1 MKISSVDLSKITT
14 YRFGGVCNSFIELQ
28 DKEDLNNLGD
38 RVSGKENIIIGK
50 GSNVAFSDKE
60 FKGNVIC
67 PKFIKIEKNS
77 ETEITVGASVFLPD
91 LSRYFK
97 ENEFSNGE
105 FLIGIPGTVGGAV
118 KMNAGAYDW
127 EFSDLI
133 QNIECF
139 DLNTSS
145 IVKLSKDDLNFS
157 YRSSQNLD
165 NKIILSATLKIEA
178 GDINKIKSNL
188 ANFNKIRKNSQPP
201 AIYNAG
207 SVFKNTK
214 EYAAGKLIDE
224 AGLKGFEIDGVSVS
238 EKHANFFIAKK
249 DAKSLS
255 LYKLVQHVKEIIDS
269 KFGIKLEEEIIF
281 IGEFDLWTL

>member
-14 YRFGGVCNSFIELQ
+14 YRFGGVCKSFIELEG
-28 DKEDLNNLGD
+28 KEDLNKLNETVL
-38 RVSGKENIIIGK
+38 GKENIIIGK

-60 FKGNVIC
+60 FQGNVIS
-67 PKFIKIEKNS
+67 PKFTSIEEES

-97 ENEFSNGE
+97 ENVYSNGE

-133 QNIECF
+133 QYIECF

-145 IVKLSKDDLNFS
+145 IIKLTKDDINFS
-157 YRSSQNLD
+157 YRCSQNLD
-165 NKIILSATLKIEA
+165 NKIILSATLKIEK
-178 GDINKIKSNL
+178 GDINKINSNL

-214 EYAAGKLIDE
+214 DFTAGKLIDE
-224 AGLKGFEIDGVSVS
+224 AGLKGYEIDGVSVS

-249 DAKSLS
+249 EAKSLS
-255 LYKLVQHVKEIIDS
+255 LYKLVQHVKEVINS
-269 KFGIKLEEEIIF
+269 KFGIRLEEEIIF
-281 IGEFDLWTL
+281 IGDFDL

>member
-14 YRFGGVCNSFIELQ
+14 YRFGGVCKSFIELEG
-28 DKEDLNNLGD
+28 KEDLNKLNETVL
-38 RVSGKENIIIGK
+38 GKENIIIGK

-60 FKGNVIC
+60 FQGNVIS
-67 PKFIKIEKNS
+67 PKFTSIEEKS

-97 ENEFSNGE
+97 ENVYSNGE

-133 QNIECF
+133 QYIECF

-145 IVKLSKDDLNFS
+145 EIKLTKNDINFS
-157 YRSSQNLD
+157 YRSSQHLD
-165 NKIILSATLKIEA
+165 NKIILSATLQIEK
-178 GDINKIKSNL
+178 GDINKINSNL

-207 SVFKNTK
+207 SVFKNT
-214 EYAAGKLIDE
+214 EDFTAGKLIDE
-224 AGLKGFEIDGVSVS
+224 AGLKGYEIDGVSVS

-255 LYKLVQHVKEIIDS
+255 LYKLVQYVKEVVDS

-281 IGEFDLWTL
+281 IGDFDL

>member
-14 YRFGGVCNSFIELQ
+14 YRFGGVCKSFIELEGR
-28 DKEDLNNLGD
+28 EDLNKLNETVL
-38 RVSGKENIIIGK
+38 GKENIILGK

-60 FKGNVIC
+60 FQGNVIS
-67 PKFIKIEKNS
+67 PQFASIEEKS

-97 ENEFSNGE
+97 ENVYSNGE

-133 QNIECF
+133 QYIECF

-145 IVKLSKDDLNFS
+145 VIKLTKDDINFS

-165 NKIILSATLKIEA
+165 NKIILNATLQIEK
-178 GDINKIKSNL
+178 GDIDKINSNL
-188 ANFNKIRKNSQPP
+188 E
-201 AIYNAG
+201 
-207 SVFKNTK
+207 NTK
-214 EYAAGKLIDE
+214 DFTAGKLIDE
-224 AGLKGFEIDGVSVS
+224 AGLKGYEIDGVSVS

-255 LYKLVQHVKEIIDS
+255 LYKLVQHVKEVIDS
-269 KFGIKLEEEIIF
+269 KFGIRLEEEIIF
-281 IGEFDLWTL
+281 IGDFDL

>member
-14 YRFGGVCNSFIELQ
+14 YRFGGVCKSFIELEG
-28 DKEDLNNLGD
+28 KEDLNNLNET
-38 RVSGKENIIIGK
+38 VLGKENIIIGK
-50 GSNVAFSDKE
+50 GSNLAFSDKE
-60 FKGNVIC
+60 FQGNVIS
-67 PKFIKIEKNS
+67 PKFTSIEEKS

-97 ENEFSNGE
+97 ENVYSNGE

-133 QNIECF
+133 QYIECF

-145 IVKLSKDDLNFS
+145 IIKLTKDDINFS

-165 NKIILSATLKIEA
+165 NKIILSATLKIEK
-178 GDINKIKSNL
+178 GDINKINSNL

-214 EYAAGKLIDE
+214 DFTAGKLIDE
-224 AGLKGFEIDGVSVS
+224 AGLKGYEIDGVSVS

-249 DAKSLS
+249 EAKSLS
-255 LYKLVQHVKEIIDS
+255 LYKLVQHVKEVINS

-281 IGEFDLWTL
+281 IGDFDL

>member
-14 YRFGGVCNSFIELQ
+14 YRFGGVCKSFIEL
-28 DKEDLNNLGD
+28 DAKEDLNKLNETVL
-38 RVSGKENIIIGK
+38 GKENIIIGK

-60 FKGNVIC
+60 FQGNVIS
-67 PKFIKIEKNS
+67 PKFTSIEEKS

-91 LSRYFK
+91 LSRHFK
-97 ENEFSNGE
+97 ENEYSNGE

-133 QNIECF
+133 QYIECF

-145 IVKLSKDDLNFS
+145 VIKLTKDDINFS
-157 YRSSQNLD
+157 YRCSQNLN
-165 NKIILSATLKIEA
+165 NKIILSATLKIEK
-178 GDINKIKSNL
+178 GDINKINSNL

-214 EYAAGKLIDE
+214 DFTAGKLIDE
-224 AGLKGFEIDGVSVS
+224 AGLKGYEIDGVSVS

-249 DAKSLS
+249 EAKSLS
-255 LYKLVQHVKEIIDS
+255 LYKLVQHVKEVIDS

-281 IGEFDLWTL
+281 IGDFDL

>member
-14 YRFGGVCNSFIELQ
+14 YRFGGVCKSFIELEG
-28 DKEDLNNLGD
+28 KEDLNKLNETVL
-38 RVSGKENIIIGK
+38 GKENIILGK

-60 FKGNVIC
+60 FQGNIIS
-67 PKFIKIEKNS
+67 PKFTSIEEKS

-97 ENEFSNGE
+97 ENVYSNGE

-133 QNIECF
+133 QYIECF

-145 IVKLSKDDLNFS
+145 IIKLTKDDINFS
-157 YRSSQNLD
+157 YRCSQNLN
-165 NKIILSATLKIEA
+165 NKIILSATLKIEK
-178 GDINKIKSNL
+178 GDINKINSNL
-188 ANFNKIRKNSQPP
+188 TKFNKIRKNSQPP

-214 EYAAGKLIDE
+214 DFTAGKLIDE
-224 AGLKGFEIDGVSVS
+224 AGLKGYEIDGVSVS

-249 DAKSLS
+249 EAKSLS
-255 LYKLVQHVKEIIDS
+255 LYKLVQHVKEVIDS

-281 IGEFDLWTL
+281 IGDFDL

>member
-14 YRFGGVCNSFIELQ
+14 YRFGGVCKSFIELEG
-28 DKEDLNNLGD
+28 KEDLNKLNETVL
-38 RVSGKENIIIGK
+38 GKENIIIGK

-60 FKGNVIC
+60 FQGNVIS
-67 PKFIKIEKNS
+67 PKFTSIEEKS

-97 ENEFSNGE
+97 ENVYSNGE

-133 QNIECF
+133 QYIECF

-145 IVKLSKDDLNFS
+145 IIKLTKDDINFS
-157 YRSSQNLD
+157 YRCSQNLD
-165 NKIILSATLKIEA
+165 NKIILSATLKIEK
-178 GDINKIKSNL
+178 GDINKINSNL

-207 SVFKNTK
+207 SVFKNSKDFT
-214 EYAAGKLIDE
+214 AGKLIDE
-224 AGLKGFEIDGVSVS
+224 AGLKGYEIDGVSVS

-249 DAKSLS
+249 EAKSLS
-255 LYKLVQHVKEIIDS
+255 LYKLVQHVKEVINS
-269 KFGIKLEEEIIF
+269 KFGIRLEEEIIF
-281 IGEFDLWTL
+281 IGDFDL

>member
-14 YRFGGVCNSFIELQ
+14 YRFGGVCKNFIELES
-28 DKEDLNNLGD
+28 KEDLNKLSETVIGN
-38 RVSGKENIIIGK
+38 ENIIIGK

-60 FKGNVIC
+60 FQGNVIS
-67 PKFIKIEKNS
+67 PKITSIEEKS

-133 QNIECF
+133 KCIECF
-139 DLNTSS
+139 DLNTSN
-145 IVKLSKDDLNFS
+145 IVKMNKDDINFS

-165 NKIILSATLKIEA
+165 NKIILSATLQIEK
-178 GDINKIKSNL
+178 GDINKINSNL

-207 SVFKNTK
+207 SVFKNT
-214 EYAAGKLIDE
+214 EDFTAGKLIDE
-224 AGLKGFEIDGVSVS
+224 AGLKGYEIDGVSVS
-238 EKHANFFIAKK
+238 QKHANFFIAKK

-255 LYKLVQHVKEIIDS
+255 LYKLVQYVKEVVDS
-269 KFGIKLEEEIIF
+269 KFGIRLEEEIIF
-281 IGEFDLWTL
+281 IGDFDL

>member
-1 MKISSVDLSKITT
+1 MKISNVDLSKITT
-14 YRFGGVCNSFIELQ
+14 YRFGGVCKNFIELEG
-28 DKEDLNNLGD
+28 KEDLNKLSET
-38 RVSGKENIIIGK
+38 VLGKENIVIGK

-60 FKGNVIC
+60 FQGNVIS
-67 PKFIKIEKNS
+67 PKFTSIEEKS

-97 ENEFSNGE
+97 KNVYSNGE

-133 QNIECF
+133 KYIECF

-145 IVKLSKDDLNFS
+145 EIKLTKNDINFS
-157 YRSSQNLD
+157 YRSSNLD
-165 NKIILSATLKIEA
+165 NKIILSATLQIEK
-178 GDINKIKSNL
+178 GDINKINSNL
-188 ANFNKIRKNSQPP
+188 SNFNKIRKNSQPP

-207 SVFKNTK
+207 SVFKNT
-214 EYAAGKLIDE
+214 EDFTAGKLIDE
-224 AGLKGFEIDGVSVS
+224 AGLKGYEIDGVSVS

-255 LYKLVQHVKEIIDS
+255 LYKLVQHVKEVIDS
-269 KFGIKLEEEIIF
+269 KFGIRLEEEIIF
-281 IGEFDLWTL
+281 IGDFDL

>member
-14 YRFGGVCNSFIELQ
+14 YRFGGVCKSFIELER
-28 DKEDLNNLGD
+28 KEDLNKLNETVL
-38 RVSGKENIIIGK
+38 GKENIIIGK

-60 FKGNVIC
+60 FQGNVIS
-67 PKFIKIEKNS
+67 PKFTSIEEKS

-97 ENEFSNGE
+97 ENVYSNGE

-133 QNIECF
+133 QYIECF

-145 IVKLSKDDLNFS
+145 IIKLTKDDINFS

-165 NKIILSATLKIEA
+165 NKIILSATLKIEK
-178 GDINKIKSNL
+178 GDINKINSNL
-188 ANFNKIRKNSQPP
+188 ANFNNIRKNSQPP

-214 EYAAGKLIDE
+214 DFTAGKLIDE
-224 AGLKGFEIDGVSVS
+224 AGLKGYEIDGVSVS

-249 DAKSLS
+249 EAKSLS
-255 LYKLVQHVKEIIDS
+255 LYKLVQHVKEVIDS
-269 KFGIKLEEEIIF
+269 KFGIRLEEEIIF
-281 IGEFDLWTL
+281 IGDFDL

>member
-14 YRFGGVCNSFIELQ
+14 YRFGGVCKSFIELEG
-28 DKEDLNNLGD
+28 KEDLNKLNETVL
-38 RVSGKENIIIGK
+38 GKENIIIGK

-60 FKGNVIC
+60 FQGNVIS
-67 PKFIKIEKNS
+67 PKFTSIEEKS

-97 ENEFSNGE
+97 ENVYSNGE

-133 QNIECF
+133 QYIECF

-145 IVKLSKDDLNFS
+145 IIKLTKDDINFS
-157 YRSSQNLD
+157 YRCSQNLD
-165 NKIILSATLKIEA
+165 NKIILSATLKIEK
-178 GDINKIKSNL
+178 GDINKINSNL

-214 EYAAGKLIDE
+214 DFTAGKLIDE
-224 AGLKGFEIDGVSVS
+224 AGLKGYEIDGVSVS

-249 DAKSLS
+249 EAKSLS
-255 LYKLVQHVKEIIDS
+255 LYKLVQHVKEVIDS
-269 KFGIKLEEEIIF
+269 KFGIRLEEEIIF
-281 IGEFDLWTL
+281 IGDFDL

>member
-14 YRFGGVCNSFIELQ
+14 YRFGGVCKSFIEVV
-28 DKEDLNNLGD
+28 DKEDLNKLNEIVL
-38 RVSGKENIIIGK
+38 GKENVIIGK

-60 FKGNVIC
+60 FQGNVIS
-67 PKFIKIEKNS
+67 PKFTTIEEKS

-91 LSRYFK
+91 LARYFK

-127 EFSDLI
+127 EFSDLVLY
-133 QNIECF
+133 IEYF
-139 DLNTSS
+139 DLKTSK
-145 IVKLSKDDLNFS
+145 IIKLSKDNINFS

-165 NKIILSATLKIEA
+165 NKIILSATLQIEK
-178 GDINKIKSNL
+178 GDIHKIKSNL

-214 EYAAGKLIDE
+214 DYKAGKLIDE
-224 AGLKGFEIDGVSVS
+224 AGLKGYEIDGVSVS

-249 DAKSLS
+249 EAKSLA
-255 LYKLVQHVKEIIDS
+255 LYKLVQHVKQVVDN

-281 IGEFDLWTL
+281 IGEFDL

>member
-14 YRFGGVCNSFIELQ
+14 YRFGGVCKNFIELE
-28 DKEDLNNLGD
+28 DKEDLNNLD
-38 RVSGKENIIIGK
+38 EIDLRQENVVIGK

-60 FKGNVIC
+60 FQGNVIC
-67 PKFIKIEKNS
+67 PKFTTIEEKS

-133 QNIECF
+133 KCIECF
-139 DLNTSS
+139 DLNTSN
-145 IVKLSKDDLNFS
+145 IVKMNKDDINFS

-165 NKIILSATLKIEA
+165 NKIILSATLEIEK
-178 GDINKIKSNL
+178 GDIHKINSNL

-214 EYAAGKLIDE
+214 DYTAGKLIDE
-224 AGLKGFEIDGVSVS
+224 AGLKGYEIDGVSVS

-249 DAKSLS
+249 EAKSLA
-255 LYKLVQHVKEIIDS
+255 LYKLVQYVKQVIDN

-281 IGEFDLWTL
+281 IGEFNL

>member
-1 MKISSVDLSKITT
+1 MKISSVNLSKITT
-14 YRFGGVCNSFIELQ
+14 YRFGGVCNSFIELERE
-28 DKEDLNNLGD
+28 EDLNNLD
-38 RVSGKENIIIGK
+38 KTVFGKENIIIGK

-60 FKGNVIC
+60 FQGNVIC
-67 PKFIKIEKNS
+67 PKFTTIEEKS
-77 ETEITVGASVFLPD
+77 ESEITVGASVFLPD

-97 ENEFSNGE
+97 KNEYSNGE

-133 QNIECF
+133 QSIECF

-145 IVKLSKDDLNFS
+145 ITKLNKDDINFS

-165 NKIILSATLKIEA
+165 NKIILNATLQIEK
-178 GDINKIKSNL
+178 GDINIINSNL

-214 EYAAGKLIDE
+214 DYTAGKLIDE
-224 AGLKGFEIDGVSVS
+224 AGLKGYEIDGVSVS

-249 DAKSLS
+249 EAKSLS
-255 LYKLVQHVKEIIDS
+255 LYKLVQHVKDVIDT

-281 IGEFDLWTL
+281 IGEFDL